1 MLHYVDAPR
10 GSALI
15 TGGLATMDGAM
26 SFLQRRGAMCMGE
39 LCKYTATLALN
50 PWLAKFQAMLTP
62 LGAHG

>member
-1 MLHYVDAPR
+1 
-10 GSALI
+10 
-15 TGGLATMDGAM
+15 MDGAM